1 MDAFFWLVFVLLA
14 SIVGF
19 FAGMAWTAI
28 YFVGKTESI
37 PKEPEPP
44 DGFWH
49 PEPPDGFW
57 HFGIIKA
64 FDVSDNHTLIEFLDG
79 RKINCKFPLP
89 YAFKEG
95 DFVRFYYGCKKGE
108 NGQTALNDFV
118 QN

>member
-1 MDAFFWLVFVLLA
+1 MDAFFGLVFVLLA

-19 FAGMAWTAI
+19 FAGMVWTVI
-28 YFVGKTESI
+28 YFVGKIESI
-37 PKEPEPP
+37 PKEPELP
-44 DGFWH
+44 DGI
-49 PEPPDGFW
+49 W

-64 FDVSDNHTLIEFLDG
+64 FEVSDNHTLIEFRDG

-89 YAFKEG
+89 HAFKEG
-95 DFVRFYYGCKKGE
+95 EFVRFYYGCKKGE